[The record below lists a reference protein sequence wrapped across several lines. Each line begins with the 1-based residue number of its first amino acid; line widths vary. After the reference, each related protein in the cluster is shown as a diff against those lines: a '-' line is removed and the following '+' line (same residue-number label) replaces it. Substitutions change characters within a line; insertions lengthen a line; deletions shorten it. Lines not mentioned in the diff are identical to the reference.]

1 LNSIDL
7 ITDLKSE
14 IPYIYFDENQIKQA
28 LLAIFL
34 NAIEAMDRDG
44 KLSVVT
50 GVDEKNEFAYI
61 IISDTGRG
69 IPKEIEDNIFEPF
82 FTTKDEIKGV
92 GLGLSTA
99 YGIIKKHNGE
109 INVKSEL
116 NVGSIFT
123 IKLPVKNKPVEHE

>member
-1 LNSIDL
+1 M
-7 ITDLKSE
+7 
-14 IPYIYFDENQIKQA
+14 YFDENQIKQA

-69 IPKEIEDNIFEPF
+69 IPKEIEDKIFEPF

-99 YGIIKKHNGE
+99 YGIIKKHTGE